1 MFIAHLPAGYLVADA
16 FLRGRRVSE
25 AARRRLLAAGL
36 LASVAPDFDLL
47 YFYLLS
53 DRRRDHHEFLP
64 HLPLAWVPV
73 LAAAAV
79 VLAATRAGRTAWLG
93 LTIIALNLLGH
104 LVLDTTAG
112 GIQWLW
118 PFSRAEFVVAH
129 VEARFQPWFLN
140 FILHWTFALEL
151 LIVAFA
157 GWRIVVGRRAA
168 A

>member
-1 MFIAHLPAGYLVADA
+1 MFIAHLPAGYLVMNA
-16 FLRGRRVSE
+16 LLHGRRVS
-25 AARRRLLAAGL
+25 AVARRRLLAAGL

-53 DRRRDHHEFLP
+53 DRQRVHHEYLP
-64 HLPLAWVPV
+64 HLPLAWGPV
-73 LAAAAV
+73 LAAAAI
-79 VLAATRAGRTAWLG
+79 VLAATRAGRTAWLA
-93 LTIIALNLLGH
+93 LAIVALNLLGH

-129 VEARFQPWFLN
+129 VEARYQPWFLN

-151 LIVAFA
+151 LLVAFA
-157 GWRIVVGRRAA
+157 GWRIVVRRRAA
-168 A
+168 P

>member
-1 MFIAHLPAGYLVADA
+1 MFIAHLPAGYLVTDA
-16 FLRGRRVSE
+16 LLRGRRVSE

-53 DRRRDHHEFLP
+53 DRQRVHHEYLP

-73 LAAAAV
+73 FAAAAV
-79 VLAATRAGRTAWLG
+79 VLAAIRAGHTTWLG
-93 LTIIALNLLGH
+93 LAIIALNLLGH

-129 VEARFQPWFLN
+129 VEARYHPWFLN
-140 FILHWTFALEL
+140 FVLHWTFALEL
-151 LIVAFA
+151 LIVALA
-157 GWRIVVGRRAA
+157 AWRVAIGRRAA
-168 A
+168 R